1 VDITLYPSAEM
12 RGAIVGQ
19 NVTFK
24 SGGTFY
30 YDEALRD
37 NVSIDDVG
45 ARFIVKRWREE

>member
-1 VDITLYPSAEM
+1 LRYTFLSYNRYAES
-12 RGAIVGQ
+12 
-19 NVTFK
+19 TFK

-37 NVSIDDVG
+37 AGIDDVG